1 MAAVD
6 VHIRL
11 DGTRPLGDQ
20 IFRQLSDAIL
30 DGRLRPGDRLPPTRT
45 LALQLAVSR
54 NTVGV
59 AYERLVS
66 EGLVD
71 GRVGAGSFVAAV
83 PLQPRDV
90 RRAPAGS
97 VTPRAEW
104 RGAQPFQAGAPPGIA
119 VDFGVGTPDH
129 RLFPLTAWRRLVA
142 AELRTSIAEAAGYAD
157 PAGLPALR
165 AAIARHVSVSRAVK
179 TGEADVITT
188 NGAQQAFDLLARIL
202 VSPGTRVAIE
212 DPGYGRAAA
221 AFAAHG
227 ARVVGVPVDDEGL
240 VVDALPAK
248 TRIVY
253 VTPSHQFPTGVA
265 MSLRRRGALLR
276 WADREGAVIVEDDY
290 DTEFRFGGRPLDP
303 LQSLDRAGRV
313 VYVGSFSKVLLPGLR
328 LGFMVAPAS
337 LQQAL
342 HAARQAADWHGER
355 TNQAALAR
363 FIDGGG
369 FAQHLRKVT
378 RAYGDRYVRV
388 VAAVERDLTRW
399 FEVVPAAAG
408 MHVAARARSDRR
420 IEVRQVVEG
429 AARRGVRVHALSSF
443 ARDRAGADGLVL
455 GYGAVDPLLID
466 EGISAIARVC
476 QALERRR

>member
-1 MAAVD
+1 MD
-6 VHIRL
+6 VHITL
-11 DGTRPLGDQ
+11 SDGQPLGDQ

-30 DGRLRPGDRLPPTRT
+30 EGRLRAGDRLPPTRT
-45 LALQLAVSR
+45 LAAQLAVSR

-66 EGLVD
+66 EGLVE
-71 GRVGAGSFVAAV
+71 GRVGAGSFVADV
-83 PLQPRDV
+83 PV
-90 RRAPAGS
+90 RRHDAARAPSGS
-97 VTPRAEW
+97 VTPRPEW
-104 RGAQPFQAGAPPGIA
+104 RDAEPFRAGAPPGTV
-119 VDFGVGTPDH
+119 VDFGVGAPDH

-142 AELRTSIAEAAGYAD
+142 AELRTSIAESARYVD

-165 AAIARHVSVSRAVK
+165 AAIARHVCVSRAVR
-179 TGEADVITT
+179 TSEDDVITT

-212 DPGYGRAAA
+212 DPGYGRARA

-227 ARVVGVPVDDEGL
+227 ARVAGVPVDDEGL
-240 VVDALPAK
+240 VVEALPPR

-265 MSLRRRGALLR
+265 MSLRRRGALLQ
-276 WADREGAVIVEDDY
+276 WADREDAVIVEDDY
-290 DTEFRFGGRPLDP
+290 DTEFRFAGRPLDP
-303 LQSLDRAGRV
+303 LQSLDRTGRV

-337 LQQAL
+337 VQRAL

-363 FIDGGG
+363 FIDAGG
-369 FAQHLRKVT
+369 FAQHLRKLT

-399 FEVVPAAAG
+399 FRVVPAAAG
-408 MHVAARARSDRR
+408 MHVAAKTAPGGRVSAAA
-420 IEVRQVVEG
+420 VVAE

-443 ARDRAGADGLVL
+443 EFERRGADGLVL
-455 GYGAVDPLLID
+455 GYGGVDAARID
-466 EGISAIARVC
+466 EGIAEIARAC
-476 QALERRR
+476 QAVERRRR